1 MKSKFESKI
10 GKIQNSS
17 ESVYHFLSNFNNFK
31 NLLPS
36 DKAKNW
42 QSTEDTCSF
51 SVDGVGEVGLR
62 IIEKQPNT
70 LIKITGKE
78 GSKFDFFFWI
88 QLKEAVPYDTRFK
101 LTLKVT
107 MNPFLKMMASKPLQT
122 FIDTLAN
129 QLEKMS
135 FV

>member
-1 MKSKFESKI
+1 MESKFESKI
-10 GKIQNSS
+10 GKIQNSP
-17 ESVYHFLSNFNNFK
+17 EKIYNFLSNFNNFK

-36 DKAKNW
+36 DKTKNW

-51 SVDGVGEVGLR
+51 SVDSVGEVGLR

-88 QLKEAVPYDTRFK
+88 QLKEAAPYDTRFR

-107 MNPFLKMMASKPLQT
+107 MNPLLKIMAAKPLQT
-122 FIDTLAN
+122 FIDNLAS
-129 QLEKMS
+129 QLEKMP
-135 FV
+135 FI